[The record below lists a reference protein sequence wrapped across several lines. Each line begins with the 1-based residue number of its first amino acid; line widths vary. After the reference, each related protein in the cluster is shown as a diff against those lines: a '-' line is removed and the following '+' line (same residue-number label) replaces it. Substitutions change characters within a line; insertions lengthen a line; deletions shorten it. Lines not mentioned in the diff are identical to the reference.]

1 MSSNIR
7 VHRICQ
13 YCQNDF
19 EARTTVTKYC
29 CDRCSKAAYK
39 AIKRREKMIASE
51 VEMQQVKEKPLQDLR
66 NKEILTVK
74 QAAQLLNSSAK
85 TVYNLIDV
93 GRINAVNLSQRKTL
107 ILRAQIDM
115 LFEPV
120 LPEVDLR
127 SKVKPKKVKISEAYH
142 MAEIKLK
149 YNISEKA
156 LFDIIKRNN
165 IPKLAKGWH
174 VYVPKDEI
182 DQIFNPTKK

>member
-7 VHRICQ
+7 VQRICQ

-19 EARTTVTKYC
+19 EAKTTVTKYC
-29 CDRCSKAAYK
+29 NDRCAKAAYK

-51 VEMQQVKEKPLQDLR
+51 LEMKHLKEKPLMDLR
-66 NKEILTVK
+66 NKEFLTVR
-74 QAAQLLNSSAK
+74 QAAELLNSSAK
-85 TVYNLIDV
+85 TVYNLIEL
-93 GRINAVNLSQRKTL
+93 GRLNAVNLSQRKTL

-120 LPEVDLR
+120 LSEVDLR
-127 SKVKPKKVKISEAYH
+127 SRPKQKKIKISEAYH
-142 MAEIKLK
+142 MAEIQLK

-156 LFDIIKRNN
+156 LFGIIRRNN

-182 DQIFNPTKK
+182 DKIFNPTKK